1 MPTSLACGEPF
12 LLVDVDGFQKE
23 QNVGKTMNMGVS
35 KNRGTP
41 KWMVY
46 KGKPYLNWMIWG
58 YHNFGKHPYLLTLEV
73 LGHHFSIG

>member
-12 LLVDVDGFQKE
+12 LLVDVDGFQEE

-35 KNRGTP
+35 KKRGTP

-46 KGKPYLNWMIWG
+46 KGKPY
-58 YHNFGKHPYLLTLEV
+58 
-73 LGHHFSIG
+73 